1 MIMGTSPFFIFYK
14 IKSLLTVFNNN
25 KVNILCNNED
35 RTIPIGH
42 VATSE
47 ICLWRIYFFLLTLF
61 SLSSPSEPIMM
72 SSLT

>member
-1 MIMGTSPFFIFYK
+1 MIILYLATSVKSFNHRLTTRHVQLNDCGNKSIHK

-25 KVNILCNNED
+25 KVNMLCNNED

-47 ICLWRIYFFLLTLF
+47 ICLWRI
-61 SLSSPSEPIMM
+61 
-72 SSLT
+72 